1 MWEIDVP
8 IYVCAESLKSCPT
21 LCDPKDCSPPSSS
34 VHGDSPGKNAGVGFH
49 ALLRGIFPIQG
60 SNLRLLHRHWQAGF
74 FTTSATWEAHSHIWT
89 CVFKCVTYLLLTCIE
104 DLLLCKISWKII
116 LETSVHCTDLR
127 DSQFP
132 KPERSVN
139 LTSNRP
145 PTMNLSS
152 VLSDCYCPPSF
163 LNKISAICCHQ
174 REHHF
179 KLEFKLPNGSIF
191 WKCNQIF
198 QVKIQ
203 IF

>member
-8 IYVCAESLKSCPT
+8 LYVCAESLKSCPT

-34 VHGDSPGKNAGVGFH
+34 VHGDSPGKNTGVGFH
-49 ALLRGIFPIQG
+49 ALLQGIVPIQG
-60 SNLRLLHRHWQAGF
+60 SNLRLLHRHSQAGF

-89 CVFKCVTYLLLTCIE
+89 CVFECVNISSVNLHWGFITV
-104 DLLLCKISWKII
+104 KISWKII
-116 LETSVHCTDLR
+116 LEPSVHCTDLR

-145 PTMNLSS
+145 PAMNLSS
-152 VLSDCYCPPSF
+152 ALSDCYCPPSF
-163 LNKISAICCHQ
+163 LNKISAISCHQ

-179 KLEFKLPNGSIF
+179 KLEFRLPNGSIF

>member
-1 MWEIDVP
+1 MLPACSV
-8 IYVCAESLKSCPT
+8 AQSCLA
-21 LCDPKDCSPPSSS
+21 LCDPVACSPPGSS
-34 VHGDSPGKNAGVGFH
+34 VQGDSPGKNTGVGFH
-49 ALLRGIFPIQG
+49 APLQGIFPTQG
-60 SNLRLLHRHWQAGF
+60 SNLRPSHRHWQAGF

-116 LETSVHCTDLR
+116 LEPSVHCTDLR

-139 LTSNRP
+139 LMSNRP
-145 PTMNLSS
+145 PAMNLSS

-179 KLEFKLPNGSIF
+179 QLEFRLPNGSFF
-191 WKCNQIF
+191 WKCNQKF
-198 QVKIQ
+198 QVEIQ